1 MRSVTRAPELQLQ
14 LAHEGDQ
21 GRLLLRRQLHAQHEV
36 EKLHRIL
43 QRQEAPVVQVWRGVL
58 DPAQG
63 EGLDG
68 ALGVDPLIVDPAR
81 LVEAHDPQRPFPK
94 NTSWPRRSSSVALAG
109 SRVPRTV
116 NFGVGGKSNMF
127 CIWAIMAT
135 WLARS
140 GRLTPF
146 LAAVTWSPSK

>member
-1 MRSVTRAPELQLQ
+1 MCDRVTRAPDLQLQ

-43 QRQEAPVVQVWRGVL
+43 QRQEAPIVHVWRGVL

-68 ALGVDPLIVDPAR
+68 ALGEYPLIVDRAR
-81 LVEAHDPQRPFPK
+81 LVAAIDPEIVYLVVEIHRGGM
-94 NTSWPRRSSSVALAG
+94 TRRAASLPRE
-109 SRVPRTV
+109 
-116 NFGVGGKSNMF
+116 
-127 CIWAIMAT
+127 
-135 WLARS
+135 
-140 GRLTPF
+140 
-146 LAAVTWSPSK
+146 